1 MSSYSENNE
10 TVIRNEEPRG
20 SGGTV
25 TKVAVAAALVL
36 ALGGWWYQSNQV
48 SEVRQEM
55 AQSQQKF
62 EQMQSQMQTSAT
74 MAKAQVD
81 ETIAKMNEEVDKAR
95 REALATSQRTA
106 KQQAGRVLTALS
118 AKNEELSKQLS
129 DLKQANEQT
138 ASQVDEALN
147 GVKGDVGTVK
157 TDLDTTRTDLTNTRA
172 DLQRVTGDMGVMSGL
187 IATNST
193 QLSELRKLGE
203 KDYYE
208 FTLPKNG
215 KAQKVGDIRL
225 ALRKTDVKRNK
236 FTMNVLADDK
246 TVEKK
251 DKNVNEPV
259 QFYTSSARI
268 PYEVVVNEIRKDQ
281 VIGYLA
287 VPKVKT
293 MARR

>member
-157 TDLDTTRTDLTNTRA
+157 TDLDSTRTDLTNTRA

>member
-1 MSSYSENNE
+1 MSSYNENNE
-10 TVIRNEEPRG
+10 TVIRNEDRHS

-25 TKVAVAAALVL
+25 TKVAVAIALVA

-48 SEVRQEM
+48 SSVRQEM

-62 EQMQSQMQTSAT
+62 EQLQSQMQTSAT
-74 MAKAQVD
+74 VAKAQVD
-81 ETIAKMNEEVDKAR
+81 ETIAKMNDEVTKAR
-95 REALATSQRTA
+95 QEALASSQRAA
-106 KQQAGRVLTALS
+106 KQQAGKVLTTLT
-118 AKNEELSKQLS
+118 AKNEELTKQLEEY
-129 DLKQANEQT
+129 KQATDQKST
-138 ASQVDEALN
+138 QVDEALN
-147 GVKGDVGTVK
+147 GIKGDVGTVR
-157 TDLDTTRTDLTNTRA
+157 TDVDSTRTDLSQTKE
-172 DLQRVTGDMGVMSGL
+172 DLKRMTGDMGVMSGL

-193 QLSELRKLGE
+193 ELAELRKLGE
-203 KDYYE
+203 KDYFE
-208 FTLPKNG
+208 FTLPRNG
-215 KAQKVGDIRL
+215 QAQKVGEIRL
-225 ALRKTDVKRNK
+225 ALKKTDVKRNK

-259 QFYTSSARI
+259 QFYTAGART